1 MKSWKKR
8 WEEELDAVIPALD
21 KAIINE
27 PIPVVERKKEEKK
40 KPVASLVSWI
50 KKLFATP
57 RRVTAFATACA
68 VALVAVGSSLYF
80 GLSKPLTASAEVI
93 SVEIN
98 PQAVFSVDKKGKVTA
113 VIASNA
119 DADVVLSENRDKEM
133 EGKSVEE
140 AVRIFVDYTARLGYL
155 DLDDPDAV
163 RITSCTKNGKLDEV
177 GDTLE
182 TYFRENG
189 LFVAIAE
196 ETVNVKDFC
205 ERANLAVKSNVKE
218 LKNNV
223 ESIPAMLFEREAAG
237 KSIEELQESYDSM
250 VTDLLKFKGLEK
262 IEKRENDLAKIEEN
276 LDAITSHEDNPGG
289 FFLRSY
295 WDIKDNTDLSESLA
309 TLVADTTA
317 KIAAYESAYSVT
329 LDDGNAIFKEKVENL
344 LDMTS
349 ALLSSTFENIFDML
363 SDLCVEVNETLM
375 TIPDTVDSYI
385 THMNNYMEESA
396 HTLIEKFSDSYETVR
411 EEISKVD
418 YESFINGLIAE
429 YGSLSEYFNKK

>member
-1 MKSWKKR
+1 M
-8 WEEELDAVIPALD
+8 
-21 KAIINE
+21 
-27 PIPVVERKKEEKK
+27 
-40 KPVASLVSWI
+40 
-50 KKLFATP
+50 
-57 RRVTAFATACA
+57 
-68 VALVAVGSSLYF
+68 
-80 GLSKPLTASAEVI
+80 
-93 SVEIN
+93 
-98 PQAVFSVDKKGKVTA
+98 
-113 VIASNA
+113 
-119 DADVVLSENRDKEM
+119 
-133 EGKSVEE
+133 EE
-140 AVRIFVDYTARLGYL
+140 AVKIFVDYTARLGYL
-155 DLDDPDAV
+155 DLDAPDAV

-223 ESIPAMLFEREAAG
+223 ESIPAMLFEREAAE
-237 KSIEELQESYDSM
+237 KSIEELQGSYDSM
-250 VTDLLKFKGLEK
+250 VTDFLKFKGLEK
-262 IEKRENDLAKIEEN
+262 IEKRESDLAKIEEN
-276 LDAITSHEDNPGG
+276 LDAITSHEDNPG
-289 FFLRSY
+289 FILRSY
-295 WDIKDNTDLSESLA
+295 WALKDKTDLSESLA
-309 TLVADTTA
+309 ALVADTTA
-317 KIAAYESAYSVT
+317 KIAAYESAYGTALV
-329 LDDGNAIFKEKVENL
+329 DGDAIFKEKVENL

-396 HTLIEKFSDSYETVR
+396 HTLIEKFSDSYETIR

-429 YGSLSEYFNKK
+429 NGSISEYFNKK